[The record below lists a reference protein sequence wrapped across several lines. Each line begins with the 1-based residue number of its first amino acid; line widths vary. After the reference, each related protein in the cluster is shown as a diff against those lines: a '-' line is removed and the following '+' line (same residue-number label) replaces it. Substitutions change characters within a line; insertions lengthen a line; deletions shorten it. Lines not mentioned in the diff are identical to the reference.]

1 MRSKLQIFDHTK
13 RPQRSRLFEH
23 QKPGHVKAKLA
34 IFDSKLSSSTSRST
48 MNTVPSNKSEI
59 AGRNIERAFSSEGQS
74 GNTKKLV
81 SKAAARKNS

>member
-34 IFDSKLSSSTSRST
+34 IFDSKLSTSTSRST
-48 MNTVPSNKSEI
+48 MNTAPSNKSET
-59 AGRNIERAFSSEGQS
+59 AGRNIERALSSEGQS
-74 GNTKKLV
+74 ANTKKLAGKV
-81 SKAAARKNS
+81 AARKNS

>member
-34 IFDSKLSSSTSRST
+34 IFDSKLSTSTSRST
-48 MNTVPSNKSEI
+48 MNTAPSNKSET
-59 AGRNIERAFSSEGQS
+59 AGRNIEGAWSSEGPS
-74 GNTKKLV
+74 GNMKKL
-81 SKAAARKNS
+81 AAKVVARKNS